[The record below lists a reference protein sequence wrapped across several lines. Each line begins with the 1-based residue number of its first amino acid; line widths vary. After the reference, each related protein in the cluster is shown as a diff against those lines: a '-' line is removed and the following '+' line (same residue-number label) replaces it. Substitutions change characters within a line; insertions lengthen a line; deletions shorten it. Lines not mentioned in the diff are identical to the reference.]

1 MASGRRKTDRLGTE
15 WPGGKNFKN
24 RHCNRRLW
32 RIGQCNDYFMAKFLC
47 HGNNRR
53 LIAICRKRWN
63 IRMFMLKQGLDMRLA
78 LTMHVNLALDRY
90 PVGMRVKQRRE
101 ALQ

>member
-1 MASGRRKTDRLGTE
+1 
-15 WPGGKNFKN
+15 
-24 RHCNRRLW
+24 
-32 RIGQCNDYFMAKFLC
+32 
-47 HGNNRR
+47 
-53 LIAICRKRWN
+53 
-63 IRMFMLKQGLDMRLA
+63 MFMLKQGLDMRLA